1 MKTKGKNNI
10 LITVILATIFI
21 GCKSL
26 QTSRYARYNQFRYT
40 AEQPTF
46 HFQNDQLGI
55 AGEWWWASGNR
66 AVPHPSYLPS
76 DIRKILK
83 PITRKNGKIL
93 FCTWSPQQRSF
104 SVAGDLRVTKNDVRK
119 LDSIIKPF
127 YEVVLIHEGAF
138 SPDPKKYKSAG
149 KTNDYQFDLYIHTEK
164 VSPEYEAWQL
174 IAAEK
179 DSYYD
184 FVCIADTSYFR
195 ESYRAQ
201 QQSLFIEDTK
211 LYFEKTR

>member
-1 MKTKGKNNI
+1 MRVLFLRI
-10 LITVILATIFI
+10 L
-21 GCKSL
+21 
-26 QTSRYARYNQFRYT
+26 
-40 AEQPTF
+40 
-46 HFQNDQLGI
+46 
-55 AGEWWWASGNR
+55 
-66 AVPHPSYLPS
+66 
-76 DIRKILK
+76 
-83 PITRKNGKIL
+83 
-93 FCTWSPQQRSF
+93 
-104 SVAGDLRVTKNDVRK
+104 
-119 LDSIIKPF
+119 
-127 YEVVLIHEGAF
+127 
-138 SPDPKKYKSAG
+138 KKYKSAG

-211 LYFEKTR
+211 LYFGKT